1 MDRDEDALKMLVF
14 DMSYTLQIIR
24 ERQLEGPILARDLD
38 GFFAHVWNVHPIDSI
53 FDPAGAPERT
63 GRPEV
68 VPLGPRHTFI
78 RGRMERYRWPRWLKP
93 LNFILAQ
100 ISLLRMLRRLIRR
113 EGIQIIRAEDSW
125 YCGLLA
131 LYLARR
137 TRLPL
142 IIGVWGNPGAIR
154 AATGRPLMPR
164 LFRKIWVEEMVER
177 LVLRRAD
184 RVIVQNEDNRRFV
197 VSMGVRP
204 DKARLFR
211 LGNIV
216 HPVHFQD
223 PAERPDGRPDLA
235 ELGLSDSQVLL
246 IISRL
251 EPLKYNEDA
260 VRALGLVKDSCPR
273 ARLLFAGD
281 GSQRDEL
288 ARLAESLG
296 AGDRVVFAG
305 NRDQHWLARIVPH
318 VSAVIC
324 PLTGRALAEAGLGGV
339 PLIAFDIDWH
349 SEVVETGVTGELVPH
364 RDHEA
369 MARAIERVLG
379 DPDNA
384 RVLGR
389 NCRARIAEMMDP
401 ERLNQIQRA
410 EYLELLAER
419 GRKIRQANPSV
430 TAAPGPAKEGS

>member
-38 GFFAHVWNVHPIDSI
+38 GFFAHVWNVHPIDTI
-53 FDPAGAPERT
+53 FDPSGSSERS

-68 VPLGPRHTFI
+68 VALAPRHTFI
-78 RGRMERYRWPRWLKP
+78 RGRMERYRWPRLLKP

-100 ISLLRMLRRLIRR
+100 MSLLRMLRRLIRR
-113 EGIQIIRAEDSW
+113 EGIEVIRAEDSW

-142 IIGVWGNPGAIR
+142 IIGVWGNPGTIR

-164 LFRKIWVEEMVER
+164 LFRKIWVEELVER
-177 LVLRRAD
+177 IVLRSAD
-184 RVIVQNEDNRRFV
+184 RVIAQNEDNRRFV

-204 DKARLFR
+204 EKARLFR

-216 HPVHFQD
+216 HPIHFED
-223 PAERPDGRPDLA
+223 PAGREDGKPDLA
-235 ELGLSDSQVLL
+235 ELGLPDSQVLL

-251 EPLKYNEDA
+251 EPLKFNEDA

-273 ARLLFAGD
+273 AALLFAGD
-281 GSQRDEL
+281 GSQRAEL
-288 ARLAESLG
+288 AKLAESLG
-296 AGDRVVFAG
+296 VGDRVVFAG
-305 NRDQHWLARIVPH
+305 NRDQQWLARVVPH

-339 PLIAFDIDWH
+339 PLIAYDVDWH
-349 SEVVETGVTGELVPH
+349 SEIVESGVTGELVAH
-364 RDHEA
+364 RDVEA
-369 MARAIERVLG
+369 MARAIERLLG
-379 DPDNA
+379 NPDDA
-384 RVLGR
+384 RRLGSA
-389 NCRARIAEMMDP
+389 CRARIAEMMDP
-401 ERLNQIQRA
+401 ASLNQIQRG
-410 EYLELLAER
+410 EYLELLTER
-419 GRKIRQANPSV
+419 GRRVRLPA
-430 TAAPGPAKEGS
+430 AAPRPAKEGN